1 MPTYKFSCQ
10 ITVSGYT
17 TVEAPDEAAALEI
30 AQEREV
36 QVAGLGIG
44 VTEEECWLVDE
55 IDGEPENIQL
65 SPATGEDGET

>member
-1 MPTYKFSCQ
+1 MPIYKFSCQ

-30 AQEREV
+30 AQGREIEM
-36 QVAGLGIG
+36 AGLGSD

-55 IDGEPENIQL
+55 IDGEPENIHL
-65 SPATGEDGET
+65 SHATGNDDET